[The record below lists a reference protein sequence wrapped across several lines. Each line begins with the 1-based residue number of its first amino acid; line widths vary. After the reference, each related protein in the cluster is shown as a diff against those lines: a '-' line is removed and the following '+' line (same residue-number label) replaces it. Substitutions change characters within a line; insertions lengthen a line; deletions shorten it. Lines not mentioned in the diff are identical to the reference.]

1 MRYLFANLREVEEK
15 VRQSDRVYLMLDYD
29 GTITPIARYPRLAKL
44 PNSNRR
50 ILRLLAAQPR
60 CFVAI
65 ISGRR
70 SIDVK
75 HLVGLRGIY
84 YIGNHGLEISGPKVT
99 FVHSKAVA
107 LGPTLLRLSRVLES
121 RLKGFSGVL
130 VENKG
135 LSISVHYRMLQPTY
149 VPALLQ
155 IVRTTAQSSRAL
167 KVGFGKKVVE
177 IRPLVHWNK
186 GTAAEWLISSL
197 GEGLPVYAGDD
208 QTDEDAFLSLK
219 RGVTILVSDTW
230 KRSRAKYYVR
240 GATEVRLF
248 LRVMLNTLSR
258 QNAAKFRAP
267 RAPPPRPNLF
277 RT

>member
-1 MRYLFANLREVEEK
+1 MRYLFANLREVEEQ
-15 VRQSDRVYLMLDYD
+15 VRQSNRIYLMLDYD
-29 GTITPIARYPRLAKL
+29 GTITPIARYPRLARL

-70 SIDVK
+70 LIDVK
-75 HLVGLRGIY
+75 HLVGLPGIY
-84 YIGNHGLEISGPKVT
+84 YMGNHGLEISGPKVN
-99 FVHSKAVA
+99 FVHSKAEA
-107 LGPTLLRLSRVLES
+107 LSPTLLRLTRALES

-135 LSISVHYRMLQPTY
+135 LSISVHYRMLQPTH

-155 IVRTTAQSSRAL
+155 IVRKTAQSSRAL

-177 IRPLVHWNK
+177 IRPLVRWNK

-230 KRSRAKYYVR
+230 KRSSAKYYVR
-240 GATEVRLF
+240 GATEVPLF

-258 QNAAKFRAP
+258 QNAAKFQASRAP
-267 RAPPPRPNLF
+267 SPGRNLF